1 MKALILAAGFGNRMR
16 PLSDN
21 VHKTLLEISGRTIIE
36 RIISSLVENHVSQV
50 VVVTGY
56 RADEL
61 KNYLL
66 QEFPSVD
73 FEFIN
78 NSKYRETNN
87 IFSMAL
93 AFEAIELDDDILLI
107 ESDLIY
113 EPAVIERAIHS
124 KHENVALVSPYRTGL
139 DGTVVEVK
147 QQRITSVYPPH
158 LQDAEFNLFDKYKTL
173 NIYKF
178 SKEFCSNEFKKLL
191 VYYARTID
199 DNCYYELILG
209 ILIYMARE
217 TIYCE
222 IIDKSLWAE
231 VDDPNDMRGA
241 EFQFNK
247 GARLKLLQDGFG
259 GYWNYDLVDFCFIRN
274 MYFPTRSMLSE
285 VRNNLPTLLQNYG
298 SREEILNEKLSYVME
313 CQKDRLIALNGA
325 SQVYPILAGLFENK
339 RILLPSVTF
348 GEYPR
353 WFSANST
360 YQDLDGI
367 SRSDISRKLQQ
378 CDMAVFVNPNQ
389 PAGTIIDT
397 QWILT
402 LADEYTQTI
411 FLVDESF
418 IEFSDQPSLIPLLEI
433 TPRSNIL
440 VLKSM
445 SKSHG
450 VPGARLGFVYT
461 SNHELY
467 DSIMSDIPIWNMNSI
482 AEFYLEI
489 ILKNKTSLVNSFSQT
504 KKDREDFADQLREV
518 KLFNHIYPS
527 DGNYLLA
534 RSLQKSHHKIGLVEY
549 LLSEFNTYIKE
560 VSDKIDDS
568 KHQYFRLS
576 VRFPSENRRLIEAL
590 KEYESFCLKRTEK
603 E

>member
-1 MKALILAAGFGNRMR
+1 MKALILAAGYGNRMR

-21 VHKTLLEISGRTIIE
+21 IHKTLLEVSGQTIME
-36 RIISSLVENHVSQV
+36 RIVTSLVENQVSQV

-66 QEFPSVD
+66 TRFPDVD
-73 FEFIN
+73 FEFVN

-93 AFEAIELDDDILLI
+93 AFESIKFNDDLLLI

-113 EPAVIERAIHS
+113 DSDVIGTAIHS
-124 KHENVALVSPYRTGL
+124 KYANVALVSPYRTGL
-139 DGTVVEVK
+139 DGTVVGVK
-147 QQRITSVYPPH
+147 QQRITNIYPPH

-178 SKEFCSNEFKKLL
+178 SKAFCENEFKKLL

-209 ILIYMARE
+209 IFIYMARE

-222 IIDKSLWAE
+222 IIDKSQWAE
-231 VDDPNDMRGA
+231 VDDPNDLRGA

-247 GARLKLLQDGFG
+247 AARLDLLEDGFG
-259 GYWNYDLVDFCFIRN
+259 GYWNYDLIDYCFIRN

-285 VRNNLPTLLQNYG
+285 VRNNLPVLLQNYG
-298 SREEILNEKLSYVME
+298 SRQVVLNEKLSYVIE
-313 CQKDRLIALNGA
+313 CQRDHLIALNGA
-325 SQVYPILAGLFENK
+325 SQVYPILARLFEEK
-339 RILLPSVTF
+339 RILLPSITF

-353 WFSANST
+353 WFRAHST
-360 YQDLDGI
+360 YEDLDGI
-367 SRSDISRKLQQ
+367 SKPDIEQKLQQ
-378 CDMAVFVNPNQ
+378 CDVAVFVNPNQ
-389 PAGTIIDT
+389 PAGTTIDSE
-397 QWILT
+397 WILT
-402 LADEYTQTI
+402 LADAFTQTI

-418 IEFSDQPSLIPLLEI
+418 IEFSEQPSLIPLLEH
-433 TPRSNIL
+433 TPRSNVLI
-440 VLKSM
+440 LKSM

-450 VPGARLGFVYT
+450 VPGARLGFIYT
-461 SNHELY
+461 SNNELY
-467 DSIMSDIPIWNMNSI
+467 DSIKTDIPIWNMNSI

-489 ILKNKTSLVNSFSQT
+489 ILKNKTSLANSFSQT
-504 KKDREDFADQLREV
+504 KRDREAFAERLREL
-518 KLFNHIYPS
+518 KTFNHVYPS
-527 DGNYLLA
+527 GGNYILV
-534 RSLQKSHHKIGLVEY
+534 RSLRKSLHDIGLVEY
-549 LLSEFNTYIKE
+549 LLSEFDTYIKE

-568 KHQYFRLS
+568 KHRYFRLS
-576 VRFPSENRRLIEAL
+576 VRFPSENLKLVEAL
-590 KEYESFCLKRTEK
+590 EKYNSFH
-603 E
+603 